1 MSISKLEVNAR
12 QQAVADLMSK
22 FPDISDADGAS
33 KLGIGVSS
41 FRRYKE
47 KIRNCYSNAI
57 ESAKSK
63 SIQKAYNDLK
73 SEVDSLRVALK
84 LKDEE
89 LKQYAAL
96 SEMHQVDAITVQDA
110 DKREIVP
117 VIVASDWHIE
127 ETVCAEVTNGLN
139 EYNLRI
145 AEESVRQFF
154 SKACT
159 EIQRSKRYNNVNTVV
174 LAILGDIINGVLRTE
189 DYETN
194 ETTPIEAIAIARS
207 LIHEGIKMLISN
219 TGCKLRVICCVGN
232 HGRLT
237 EKIHYS
243 NQVQQNLEY
252 MLYRTL
258 ETDFTGYKNVKFVVR
273 KSYYTIQ
280 RIFNVDVRFHH
291 GHAARFNGGIGGL
304 AVPVIRKTQ
313 QMNTIEH
320 ADLDVIGH
328 FHSAQTFSNVIVNGS
343 LVGSNGFSMSLGM
356 PHDIPKQ
363 TYFEIDS
370 IYGKTTVSP
379 ICIDREVEKSAVT
392 AI

>member
-1 MSISKLEVNAR
+1 MTRQEIEHKQRLVESLLKDNPNVTGTEASSILG
-12 QQAVADLMSK
+12 
-22 FPDISDADGAS
+22 ISDDSFYRFKARILKPKKRLAEEVELNYYRKRHKELQS
-33 KLGIGVSS
+33 KIT
-41 FRRYKE
+41 E
-47 KIRNCYSNAI
+47 
-57 ESAKSK
+57 
-63 SIQKAYNDLK
+63 LK
-73 SEVDSLRVALK
+73 DALL

-89 LKQYAAL
+89 LKKYANMA
-96 SEMHQVDAITVQDA
+96 EMRTIDSISVQNA
-110 DKREIVP
+110 DKREVVP

-127 ETVCAEVTNGLN
+127 ENVTADITNGLN
-139 EYNLRI
+139 EYSLKI
-145 AEESVRQFF
+145 AEDSIRQFF

-159 EIQRSKRYNNVNTVV
+159 RIQQAKRDKNVNTVV

-189 DYETN
+189 DYESN
-194 ETTPIEAIAIARS
+194 ETTPTEALAIARS
-207 LIHEGIKMLISN
+207 LIHEGIKTLISN

-243 NQVQQNLEY
+243 NQVQQSLEY
-252 MLYRTL
+252 LLYKTL
-258 ETDFTGYKNVKFVVR
+258 ETDFRGYENVKFVVR

-280 RIFNVDVRFHH
+280 RIFNVNVRFHH

-328 FHSAQTFSNVIVNGS
+328 FHSAQMLSNVIVNGS
-343 LVGSNGFSMSLGM
+343 LVGSNGYSMALGL

-363 TYFEIDS
+363 MYFEIDS
-370 IYGKTTVSP
+370 KYGRTDVAP
-379 ICIDREVEKSAVT
+379 ICIDRDVKKDVVDG
-392 AI
+392 I